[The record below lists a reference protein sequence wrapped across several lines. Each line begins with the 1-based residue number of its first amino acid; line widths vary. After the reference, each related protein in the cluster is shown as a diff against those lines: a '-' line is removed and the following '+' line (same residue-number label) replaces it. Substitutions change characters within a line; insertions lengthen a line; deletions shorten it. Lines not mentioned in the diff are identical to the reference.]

1 MKPLGK
7 SLSATVFTSARKYRR
22 RRRFAVATL
31 ILALLLAFGYVLLQV
46 ITSPPSVST
55 GEAASVKNAP
65 NPPKEREA
73 KKVKAPVKQ
82 LAKGPP
88 LPAPAESC
96 DDLRVLVDHE
106 HPLPYGYVP
115 RDLVSLGAAGV
126 PVLNGDPLLRSEAA
140 GQLQLLMAAA
150 ASDGEDLIVASSY
163 RSYADQQASYD
174 KWVAFYGDPNAGGMS
189 ALPGYSQHQ
198 LGTAVDF
205 TNSAAEYQ
213 IWQPFGR
220 TSGSAWLEKNA
231 RQYGYVLAYPKNL
244 EAETGY
250 QWEPWHYRYIG
261 VRNAERLEE
270 SGMSLHEFLT
280 EEGVLPRC

>member
-1 MKPLGK
+1 M
-7 SLSATVFTSARKYRR
+7 SANVFTSARKYRR
-22 RRRFAVATL
+22 RRRFAFAVL
-31 ILALLLAFGYVLLQV
+31 ILVLLLASGYALLKV
-46 ITSPPSVST
+46 ISSPPSVAT
-55 GEAASVKNAP
+55 GEAASIKEAP
-65 NPPKEREA
+65 NPPKERKE
-73 KKVKAPVKQ
+73 KKAEAPVKQ

-106 HPLPYGYVP
+106 HTLPYEYVP
-115 RDLVSLGAAGV
+115 QDLVSLDTAGV
-126 PVLNGDPLLRSEAA
+126 PVLNGGTLLRSEAA
-140 GQLQLLMAAA
+140 GQLQLLVAAA

-163 RSYADQQASYD
+163 RSYADQQASHD
-174 KWVAFYGDPNAGGMS
+174 KWANFYGDPNAGGMS

-231 RQYGYVLAYPKNL
+231 GKYGYVLAYPQGL

-261 VRNAERLEE
+261 PENVERLQE
-270 SGMSLHEFLT
+270 SGMSLQKFLT

>member
-1 MKPLGK
+1 M
-7 SLSATVFTSARKYRR
+7 SATVFTSARKYRR

-31 ILALLLAFGYVLLQV
+31 ILVLLLAPGYALLQV

-55 GEAASVKNAP
+55 GEAASVKEAP
-65 NPPKEREA
+65 APPKESKE
-73 KKVKAPVKQ
+73 KKAKAPVKQ
-82 LAKGPP
+82 LAEGPP

-96 DDLRVLVDHE
+96 GDLRVLVDHD
-106 HPLPYGYVP
+106 HTLPYGYVP
-115 RDLVSLGAAGV
+115 QDLVPLGSAGV
-126 PVLNGDPLLRSEAA
+126 PVLNGDTLLRSEAA
-140 GQLQLLMAAA
+140 GKLRLLMAAA

-163 RSYADQQASYD
+163 RSYADQQASHD
-174 KWVAFYGDPNAGGMS
+174 KWANFYGDPNAGGMS
-189 ALPGYSQHQ
+189 ALPGHSQHQ

-231 RQYGYVLAYPKNL
+231 RKYGYVLAYPKGL
-244 EAETGY
+244 EDETGY

-261 VRNAERLEE
+261 VRNTERLEE
-270 SGMSLHEFLT
+270 SGMSLQKFLT

>member
-1 MKPLGK
+1 M
-7 SLSATVFTSARKYRR
+7 VF
-22 RRRFAVATL
+22 V
-31 ILALLLAFGYVLLQV
+31 LALLLAFGYALLQGV
-46 ITSPPSVST
+46 FSPPSVSI
-55 GEAASVKNAP
+55 GEAASVKEAP
-65 NPPKEREA
+65 SPPKEREGKKA
-73 KKVKAPVKQ
+73 KPSAEQ
-82 LAKGPP
+82 LVKGPP

-96 DDLRVLVDHE
+96 DDLRVLVDHD

-115 RDLVSLGAAGV
+115 QDLVSLDTAGV
-126 PVLNGDPLLRSEAA
+126 PVLNGGMLLRSEAA

-150 ASDGEDLIVASSY
+150 AADGEDLIIASSY
-163 RSYADQQASYD
+163 RSYADQQASHD
-174 KWVAFYGDPNAGGMS
+174 KWANFYGDPNAGGMS
-189 ALPGYSQHQ
+189 ALPGHSQHQ

-220 TSGSAWLEKNA
+220 TSGSAWLEENA
-231 RQYGYVLAYPKNL
+231 GKYGYVLAYPKGL

-261 VRNAERLEE
+261 PKNVERLER
-270 SGMSLHEFLT
+270 SGMSLQKFLK

>member
-1 MKPLGK
+1 M
-7 SLSATVFTSARKYRR
+7 
-22 RRRFAVATL
+22 
-31 ILALLLAFGYVLLQV
+31 
-46 ITSPPSVST
+46 
-55 GEAASVKNAP
+55 
-65 NPPKEREA
+65 PPKEGEE
-73 KKVKAPVKQ
+73 KKAKAPVKQ

-115 RDLVSLGAAGV
+115 QDLVSLDATGV
-126 PVLNGDPLLRSEAA
+126 PVLSGGMLLRSEAA

-150 ASDGEDLIVASSY
+150 ASDGEDLIVASTY
-163 RSYADQQASYD
+163 RSYADQQASHD
-174 KWVAFYGDPNAGGMS
+174 KWANFYGDPNAGGMS
-189 ALPGYSQHQ
+189 ALPGHSQHQ

-205 TNSAAEYQ
+205 TNSEAEYQ

-231 RQYGYVLAYPKNL
+231 RKYGYVLAYPKGL

-261 VRNAERLEE
+261 VRNTERLEE
-270 SGMSLHEFLT
+270 SGMSLQKFLT